1 MVKDAEPT
9 TKLFHRAAEGFDI
22 ARKSCPTPE
31 GFAAGSPSA
40 AASGVMTD
48 PTAAEP
54 SPSVAVVRK
63 IFDVLNCLIAAQ
75 TASPA

>member
-48 PTAAEP
+48 RDRGGT
-54 SPSVAVVRK
+54 VVKRRGRQE
-63 IFDVLNCLIAAQ
+63 DV
-75 TASPA
+75 